1 MAGKN
6 YKESFKNID
15 QDKEYLPTEAL
26 VLAKQGAKAKFDE
39 TVEVH
44 FRLGV
49 NPKIA
54 EQQLR
59 GSLNLPHGTGKTV
72 RVAAFAKGEKVK
84 EAKDAGADVVGA
96 EELVEKIQKGW
107 LDFDRAVAT
116 PDAMSEVGKV
126 GKILG
131 PRGLMPNPKTGT
143 VTFDIGKAVKDLK
156 AGKIEYRTDKFGIV
170 HTIIGK
176 ASFSE
181 KQLLE
186 NYLTLV
192 DEIQRVKPAAVKGR
206 YIRSISVASTMGP
219 GVKIDPLKATEKGK
233 EEAKAS

>member
-6 YKESFKNID
+6 YLEATKNID
-15 QDKEYLPTEAL
+15 AEKEYLPTEAVGL
-26 VLAKQGAKAKFDE
+26 LKDTAKAKFDE
-39 TVEVH
+39 SIEIH
-44 FRLGV
+44 IRLGV

-84 EAKDAGADVVGA
+84 EAKEAGADIVGA
-96 EELVEKIQKGW
+96 EDLVEKISKGW

-116 PDAMSEVGKV
+116 PDSMVEVGKV

-131 PRGLMPNPKTGT
+131 PRGLMPNPKIGT
-143 VTFDIGKAVKDLK
+143 VTMDIGKAIKELK
-156 AGKIEYRTDKFGIV
+156 AGKIEYKTDKMGII

-176 ASFSE
+176 ASF
-181 KQLLE
+181 KADQLLD
-186 NYLTLV
+186 NYITLLE
-192 DEIQRVKPAAVKGR
+192 EIQRVKPSALKGR
-206 YIRSISVASTMGP
+206 YIKSISISTTMGP
-219 GVKIDPLKATEKGK
+219 GIKIDPMKALEKNTA
-233 EEAKAS
+233 EL